1 MSAETFSSL
10 VHVTSDTAVF
20 PGPGRWCRVMS
31 LSTTTG
37 QDKTGNAWAP
47 AIAADDGSN
56 GWHLAKIA
64 IDRVCRGL

>member
-1 MSAETFSSL
+1 MSAETFFSL
-10 VHVTSDTAVF
+10 VHVTSDAAVF

-56 GWHLAKIA
+56 G
-64 IDRVCRGL
+64 